1 MWPAAGRSALA
12 ASRSPRAPTTSPPS
26 ARPGRRMYSR
36 PWPTPPP
43 CLTPSSR
50 EPALGLAGG
59 RARSQGADRRSRRA
73 ARRAGARGRDAR
85 LSGRHDRPTVRSG
98 PYAHEARSGAAAAR
112 VSTGRRQSGL
122 WRVGVEGATLATR
135 EVPPPRRSGG
145 ARCGPRLRGDHPR
158 AAGVCGVGAHRPS
171 RGGVSARRGRATPRV
186 VSGDGCAARGRRRAV
201 RDRARDRGDGPRP
214 GPLSS
219 RVAAVFRGPVRSP
232 YGSGRP
238 ARAMSASVKIPMPLR
253 VPELAPSLG
262 RVLVPRRLEELWVP
276 LDDIREDLATRVI
289 ELGGEARAAA
299 AREDRDRVLD
309 AVSRRAW
316 LGAWEA
322 AVRRAGQRVT
332 AALDGEIERAARRVR
347 MPRRARRL
355 RLLAASEK
363 RAIVARLAAGGE
375 ALVAALDALDA
386 VAVRVREASVLDKAA
401 HTDWQEA
408 LRTATRRLE
417 AAWLALETQ
426 VADEERR
433 WAGEIDAVARWRPS
447 LWPLVVLWAPL
458 AVALVWLG
466 LVLGGYLPAPAW
478 LAARLGF

>member
-1 MWPAAGRSALA
+1 MWHAAGRSALA

-43 CLTPSSR
+43 CSTPYSR

-59 RARSQGADRRSRRA
+59 RARSQGAGRRSRWA
-73 ARRAGARGRDAR
+73 ARRAGARRGDAR

-122 WRVGVEGATLATR
+122 RRVGVEGATLATR

-145 ARCGPRLRGDHPR
+145 ARYGPRLRGDHPR

-171 RGGVSARRGRATPRV
+171 RGGVSARPGRATPRV

-238 ARAMSASVKIPMPLR
+238 PRAMSASLKIPMPLR
-253 VPELAPSLG
+253 VPELASSLG
-262 RVLVPRRLEELWVP
+262 RLLVPRRLEEPWVP
-276 LDDIREDLATRVI
+276 LDDLREDLATRVM
-289 ELGGEARAAA
+289 ELGGQARVAA
-299 AREDRDRVLD
+299 AREERARVVD
-309 AVSRRAW
+309 AVGRRAW
-316 LGAWEA
+316 LEAWEV
-322 AVRRAGQRVT
+322 AVRQAAERVT
-332 AALDGEIERAARRVR
+332 AALDGESERAARRVR
-347 MPRRARRL
+347 MPGRQRRRRRL
-355 RLLAASEK
+355 TGSEK
-363 RAIVARLAAGGE
+363 RAIAARLAAGGE
-375 ALVAALDALDA
+375 SFVAALDVLDGAALGARDA
-386 VAVRVREASVLDKAA
+386 GVLDKTTHAE
-401 HTDWQEA
+401 WQDA
-408 LRTATRRLE
+408 LRAAARRLE
-417 AAWLALETQ
+417 AAWLALETA
-426 VADEERR
+426 VAEERR
-433 WAGEIDAVARWRPS
+433 R
-447 LWPLVVLWAPL
+447 
-458 AVALVWLG
+458 
-466 LVLGGYLPAPAW
+466 
-478 LAARLGF
+478 